1 MQRLL
6 RASRGARGLATA
18 AATPLKATLFPGD
31 GVGPEISAA
40 VSKILTVAGVPID
53 WDVQVVKHDKPDPRT
68 NSFIT
73 RENLDSVKVRAAG
86 VWRAAGGWAQLS
98 RLGGAAVAAARVCM
112 RKGKGLLLRA
122 RLLRLHALPLSA
134 AARAAPCT
142 RAQKHN
148 IGLKGPMTT
157 PVGKGFR
164 SLNLTLRK
172 ELDLYANVRPCLSI
186 PGYPTPYANVD
197 LVTIREN
204 TEGEYSGLEHAV
216 VPGVAESLKVRVRA
230 HTFSAKSGYA
240 PCAARAA

>member
-86 VWRAAGGWAQLS
+86 VRRAAGGWAQLS
-98 RLGGAAVAAARVCM
+98 RRGGAEVAAARVCM
-112 RKGKGLLLRA
+112 REGKGLLCER
-122 RLLRLHALPLSA
+122 
-134 AARAAPCT
+134 C
-142 RAQKHN
+142 
-148 IGLKGPMTT
+148 GCC
-157 PVGKGFR
+157 VR
-164 SLNLTLRK
+164 S
-172 ELDLYANVRPCLSI
+172 P
-186 PGYPTPYANVD
+186 
-197 LVTIREN
+197 
-204 TEGEYSGLEHAV
+204 
-216 VPGVAESLKVRVRA
+216 
-230 HTFSAKSGYA
+230 
-240 PCAARAA
+240 